1 MPIFSTSDN
10 LPAGTPLKAGESRD
24 IDKAIAEGN
33 PALAGVTINAAGN
46 YVGPDGR
53 ELTSAGGTTTVVDVT
68 NATDEEK
75 QAIAKLAEVHFLA
88 QTTGIN
94 SSVLDKAMQDVGID
108 LSDPR
113 RESYKQQILDQSGYN
128 YGDPSKTF
136 DTNPY
141 TGDDPAINILR
152 EGLKLQPTDEDL
164 SASGLDPDVYMPV
177 NDNVANSIFLKE
189 QLEKM
194 GTGVLGYTGNA
205 ILRRENRADIAAY
218 EKDINEQ
225 IKENPES
232 FYFKRFGDLTYGQ
245 GTLNILEWG
254 DIKPKQQER
263 VIPTTTQSGQPVT
276 VQEVA
281 QTPTPTATPG
291 VVTKADPATLDI
303 GSEAITPYFNPPN
316 TTPTSTTATPAEDFS
331 LGITRQGTAFDA
343 RTAQQAQFF
352 QPQTLAEMRQAGQ
365 DTSAFTLTQR
375 LYRNPLTGQQIYIP
389 FYGDQPASPIPA
401 GFVKVDVTGQSP
413 FGLPAN
419 VFNPVTAD
427 KQYTPPAAV
436 NQGGV
441 IQGYQ
446 PGGIVSPPINFKPG
460 GTVKEDGGAYY
471 IEYPDGSKSQNYD
484 TALNANQARK
494 TATTNLGLPDYTQYL
509 SQQGID
515 RDSPGY
521 DFDTVYETYQSYLQG
536 FASDATGDAAGDAAE
551 DTTGD
556 TTADAA
562 TQTLNPSNVY
572 GDVFFQD
579 PVSGQLVKQS
589 PSEYIQ
595 TKQNIEAQTRV
606 NPASAVAPMGVQY
619 LTEMAAPGTVI
630 EATAGRAI
638 PVAPVIAGDQIAQVS
653 DVTQSTGAVNPGA
666 AQMPF
671 TQAAPT
677 VKAQTFTPATQRVP
691 ARDAE
696 GNVLTDAQ
704 GNPIMVSAPTREIV
718 AQQTRGP
725 SIGQPLT
732 DIQGNVLRDAEG
744 NVIFNVEAAT
754 GTATDVT
761 PPTVRAIETMQGTSE
776 LVTADAIDT
785 SRVDTAFGTGQVQ
798 AASITGELATLMKDF
813 EGGDTPAWAAG
824 AMRQA
829 TAIMNE
835 RGLGASTMA
844 GQAIVQAAM
853 EAALPIA
860 QIEAGNKQQIAMF
873 NAQQRAN
880 FLKLDFD
887 QKFQAKVQNAARVS
901 EIANMNFS
909 ADQTIALENSR
920 AANTVNLNNLS
931 NRQGVIM
938 AEAAALSQLD
948 MANLNNR
955 QQANVQN
962 AQNFLQLDMANL
974 SNSQQTALFQQQ
986 SLVNSILSDA
996 AAANAAAQ
1004 FNASSENQTNQ
1015 FFSNLAAQVSQFNS
1029 AQKNAIDQFNAEE
1042 ANAVLEF
1049 NSALQNQRE
1058 MFNAQ
1063 NYLVVAQANAAW
1075 RQAINTA
1082 NTEAQNLSNAQYAK
1096 DINGLTQKN
1105 LDNYWQQERD
1115 IMSFFMASDESDK
1128 DRALRLLL
1136 AEQSADA
1143 ARESLEMVEQTAKTA
1158 FIADFFT
1165 PNKFNIG
1172 DAIFKSLAG

>member
-75 QAIAKLAEVHFLA
+75 QAIAKLAEAHFLA

-205 ILRRENRADIAAY
+205 ILRRENRADLAAQ
-218 EKDINEQ
+218 EKNINEQ
-225 IKENPES
+225 IKENPDS
-232 FYFKRFGDLTYGQ
+232 FYFKRLGDLTYGQ

-281 QTPTPTATPG
+281 QTPTPTAPPG
-291 VVTKADPATLDI
+291 VVTKADPVTLDI

-331 LGITRQGTAFDA
+331 PGITRQGTAFDA

-419 VFNPVTAD
+419 VFNPVTASQ
-427 KQYTPPAAV
+427 QYTPPAAV

-441 IQGYQ
+441 IQGFNK
-446 PGGIVSPPINFKPG
+446 GGVQQER
-460 GTVKEDGGAYY
+460 TEDG
-471 IEYPDGSKSQNYD
+471 S
-484 TALNANQARK
+484 
-494 TATTNLGLPDYTQYL
+494 
-509 SQQGID
+509 
-515 RDSPGY
+515 
-521 DFDTVYETYQSYLQG
+521 TVYKVGDRVFNTLFEAETYNESINP
-536 FASDATGDAAGDAAE
+536 TE
-551 DTTGD
+551 ETPVDTTGD
-556 TTADAA
+556 TTADTTGDNTANI
-562 TQTLNPSNVY
+562 LNPSNVY

-589 PSEYIQ
+589 IPQYLQ

-619 LTEMAAPGTVI
+619 LTEMGAPGTVI

-704 GNPIMVSAPTREIV
+704 GNPIMVSAPTREIT

-754 GTATDVT
+754 GTATDVIT
-761 PPTVRAIETMQGTSE
+761 PTARAIETMQGTSE
-776 LVTADAIDT
+776 LITADAIDT
-785 SRVDTAFGTGQVQ
+785 SRVDTAFGTGKVQ
-798 AASITGELATLMKDF
+798 AASITGELATLLKDF

-920 AANTVNLNNLS
+920 AANTINLNNLS

-1015 FFSNLAAQVSQFNS
+1015 FFSNLAAQVSQFNA

-1115 IMSFFMASDESDK
+1115 IMSFFMAESESDK

-1136 AEQSADA
+1136 AEQSAEA
-1143 ARESLEMVEQTAKTA
+1143 ARDQLEMVEQTAKTA
-1158 FIADFFT
+1158 FITDFFT
-1165 PNKFNIG
+1165 PKNFNLG
-1172 DAIFKSLAG
+1172 NYFFKNTSE

>member
-75 QAIAKLAEVHFLA
+75 QAIAKLAEAHFLA

-194 GTGVLGYTGNA
+194 GTGILGYTGNA
-205 ILRRENRADIAAY
+205 ILRRENRADLAAQ
-218 EKDINEQ
+218 EKNINEQ
-225 IKENPES
+225 IKENPDS
-232 FYFKRFGDLTYGQ
+232 FYFKRLGDLTYGQ

-291 VVTKADPATLDI
+291 VVTKADPVTLDI

-331 LGITRQGTAFDA
+331 PNITRQGTAFDA

-419 VFNPVTAD
+419 VFNPVTASQ
-427 KQYTPPAAV
+427 QYTPPAAV

-441 IQGYQ
+441 IQGFNK
-446 PGGIVSPPINFKPG
+446 GGVQQER
-460 GTVKEDGGAYY
+460 TEDG
-471 IEYPDGSKSQNYD
+471 S
-484 TALNANQARK
+484 
-494 TATTNLGLPDYTQYL
+494 
-509 SQQGID
+509 
-515 RDSPGY
+515 
-521 DFDTVYETYQSYLQG
+521 TVYKVGDRVFNTLFEAETYNESINP
-536 FASDATGDAAGDAAE
+536 TE
-551 DTTGD
+551 ETPVDTTGD
-556 TTADAA
+556 TTADTTGDNTANI
-562 TQTLNPSNVY
+562 LNPSNVY

-589 PSEYIQ
+589 IPQYLQ

-619 LTEMAAPGTVI
+619 LTEMGAPGTVI

-704 GNPIMVSAPTREIV
+704 GNPIMVSAPTREIT

-754 GTATDVT
+754 GSATDVIT
-761 PPTVRAIETMQGTSE
+761 PTARAIETMQGTSE
-776 LVTADAIDT
+776 LITADAIDT
-785 SRVDTAFGTGQVQ
+785 SRVDTAFGTGKVQ
-798 AASITGELATLMKDF
+798 AASITGELATLLKDF

-920 AANTVNLNNLS
+920 AANTINLNNLS

-1015 FFSNLAAQVSQFNS
+1015 FFSNLAAQVSQFNA

-1115 IMSFFMASDESDK
+1115 IMSFFMAEGESDK

-1136 AEQSADA
+1136 AEQSAEA
-1143 ARESLEMVEQTAKTA
+1143 ARDQLEMVEQTAKTA
-1158 FIADFFT
+1158 FITDFFT
-1165 PNKFNIG
+1165 PKNFNLG
-1172 DAIFKSLAG
+1172 NYFFKNTSE

>member
-1 MPIFSTSDN
+1 MGITFLKNEDGSTF
-10 LPAGTPLKAGESRD
+10 
-24 IDKAIAEGN
+24 
-33 PALAGVTINAAGN
+33 LAGGNKALSSWAFEFDDGTSLRTGFGRDGVLTAQNLASTEKYVSSLPQFANKSVTIEDLLPFSVEAREIYEARNKTQEEKISELADVKYLSQNTGVLSADLVNAAYNLGLDVTGN
-46 YVGPDGR
+46 YDQ
-53 ELTSAGGTTTVVDVT
+53 EI
-68 NATDEEK
+68 NN
-75 QAIAKLAEVHFLA
+75 FL
-88 QTTGIN
+88 N
-94 SSVLDKAMQDVGID
+94 K
-108 LSDPR
+108 
-113 RESYKQQILDQSGYN
+113 SGYN
-128 YGDPSKTF
+128 VGE
-136 DTNPY
+136 NPDFY
-141 TGDDPAINILR
+141 ANTTGPVDAAAKILNDQWQKSLEVEEKI
-152 EGLKLQPTDEDL
+152 EGTDKIL
-164 SASGLDPDVYMPV
+164 V
-177 NDNVANSIFLKE
+177 NNNVANSLFVAQELSKQNINPADTFAMIRTDYGVSNIPGAALQKDPV
-189 QLEKM
+189 
-194 GTGVLGYTGNA
+194 TGEVTSVPSTTPVKSTDL
-205 ILRRENRADIAAY
+205 LV
-218 EKDINEQ
+218 
-225 IKENPES
+225 NPEVS
-232 FYFKRFGDLTYGQ
+232 DVFDTPDDN
-245 GTLNILEWG
+245 TLNILEW
-254 DIKPKQQER
+254 DDFLKPKLDQFT
-263 VIPTTTQSGQPVT
+263 PTETLSGQPVT

-281 QTPTPTATPG
+281 DVPAPQATPG

-303 GSEAITPYFNPPN
+303 GSDAITPYFNPPN
-316 TTPTSTTATPAEDFS
+316 TTPTSTTVTPAQDFS
-331 LGITRQGTAFDA
+331 AGITRQGTAFDA

-352 QPQTLAEMRQAGQ
+352 QPQTLAEMEDAGK
-365 DTSAFTLTQR
+365 DTSAFTLTQK
-375 LYRNPLTGQQIYIP
+375 LFRNPLTGQQIYIP
-389 FYGDQPASPIPA
+389 HYGDQPASPIPA
-401 GFVKVDVTGQSP
+401 GFVKVDVTGQTP
-413 FGLPAN
+413 FIQAPA
-419 VFNPVTAD
+419 FNPVTASQ
-427 KQYTPPAAV
+427 QYTPPAAV

-441 IQGYQ
+441 IQGFTNGGANFVNRFNPETGFYEYGDQTNLTQEQYQ
-446 PGGIVSPPINFKPG
+446 SLVAESQANTGGGAGGG
-460 GTVKEDGGAYY
+460 GTEGGA
-471 IEYPDGSKSQNYD
+471 
-484 TALNANQARK
+484 
-494 TATTNLGLPDYTQYL
+494 
-509 SQQGID
+509 
-515 RDSPGY
+515 
-521 DFDTVYETYQSYLQG
+521 
-536 FASDATGDAAGDAAE
+536 
-551 DTTGD
+551 
-556 TTADAA
+556 
-562 TQTLNPSNVY
+562 NPSSIY

-589 PSEYIQ
+589 PSEYLQ
-595 TKQNIEAQTRV
+595 TQQNIEAQTRV

-619 LTEMAAPGTVI
+619 LTEVKAPGTVI

-638 PVAPVIAGDQIAQVS
+638 PVAPVIAGNQVAQVS

-666 AQMPF
+666 AQMSL

-677 VKAQTFTPATQRVP
+677 VKAQDFSAATQQVP
-691 ARDAE
+691 ARDAQ

-704 GNPIMVSAPTREIV
+704 GNPIMVSAPTREIT
-718 AQQTRGP
+718 AQQTTAP

-732 DIQGNVLRDAEG
+732 DAQGNVLRDAEG

-761 PPTVRAIETMQGTSE
+761 APTTRTLQRTRVPLKNEDGTVVRDTDGNIMYEGSE
-776 LVTADAIDT
+776 LISGSTVDT
-785 SRVDTAFGTGQVQ
+785 SKVDTAFGTGKVE

-813 EGGDTPAWAAG
+813 EGGDTPSWAAG

-860 QIEAGNKQQIAMF
+860 QVEAGNKQQIAMF

-1042 ANAVLEF
+1042 TNAVLEF

-1096 DINGLTQKN
+1096 DINGLTQKT
-1105 LDNYWQQERD
+1105 LDNYWQKERD

-1136 AEQSADA
+1136 AEQSAEA
-1143 ARESLEMVEQTAKTA
+1143 AREQLEMVEQTAKSA
-1158 FIADFFT
+1158 FIADLFI

-1172 DAIFKSLAG
+1172 DAIFKSV